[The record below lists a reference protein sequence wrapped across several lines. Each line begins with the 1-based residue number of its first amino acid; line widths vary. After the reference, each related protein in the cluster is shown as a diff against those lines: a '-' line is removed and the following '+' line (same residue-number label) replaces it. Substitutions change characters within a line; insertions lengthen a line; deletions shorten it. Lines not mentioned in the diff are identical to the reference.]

1 MHQILDSRKEERIV
15 PLFRLGFRPFF
26 LFGALFSALAMLGWL
41 GQLNGWFALPGISNP
56 IWWHAHEMLFGF
68 GAAIVAGFLLT
79 AVQNWTAHPGVR
91 GWPLA
96 LVVGLWAT
104 PRGLL
109 PWFGESN
116 VTLMVMDLAWLPLC
130 TWFLARPIIV
140 TRQWRNLFFV
150 PLLLVLTLLNTA
162 CWRWHAEWPLVEH
175 ILLATVLLFT
185 TLIAVMGGRV
195 IPFFTA
201 RATGAEK
208 ALPLPWLERIA
219 LASLWLILLLWLVLP
234 TQWVIGIQMFPLYI
248 VAAGAH
254 LYRQLRW
261 RPGITVAHPLLWSLH
276 LAYLFI
282 PLGLTALA
290 ARTAGWPIALS
301 LASHLF
307 SAGSMGAMILGMI
320 ARVSLGHSGRALQI
334 GRRITAAFAL
344 VILSALLRVLLP
356 LCWPD
361 LTLTGWN
368 LSGWSWV
375 AAYGL
380 FIWVY
385 TPILTSP
392 RADGRPG

>member
-1 MHQILDSRKEERIV
+1 MHQILDSRKEEKIT

-26 LFGALFSALAMLGWL
+26 LLGALFSALAILGWL
-41 GQLNGWFALPGISNP
+41 GQLNGWFVLPGIGNP
-56 IWWHAHEMLFGF
+56 TWWHAHEMLFGF

-96 LVVGLWAT
+96 LVVGLWAI

-208 ALPLPWLERIA
+208 AFPLPWLERIA

-261 RPGITVAHPLLWSLH
+261 RPGTTVAQPLLWSLH

-356 LCWPD
+356 LFWPD

>member
-96 LVVGLWAT
+96 LVVGLWAI

-162 CWRWHAEWPLVEH
+162 CWRWHAEWQLVEH

-234 TQWVIGIQMFPLYI
+234 TQWVLGIQMFPLYI

-261 RPGITVAHPLLWSLH
+261 RPGITVAQPLLWSLH

-356 LCWPD
+356 LFWPD

-380 FIWVY
+380 FVWVY

>member
-96 LVVGLWAT
+96 LVVGLWAI

-201 RATGAEK
+201 RATGTEK

-234 TQWVIGIQMFPLYI
+234 TQWVTGIQMFPLYI

-261 RPGITVAHPLLWSLH
+261 RPGITMAHPLLWSLH

>member
-96 LVVGLWAT
+96 LVVGLWAI

-162 CWRWHAEWPLVEH
+162 CWRWHAEWQLVEH

-201 RATGAEK
+201 RATGTEK

-234 TQWVIGIQMFPLYI
+234 TQWVLGIQMFPLYI

-261 RPGITVAHPLLWSLH
+261 RPGITVAQPLLWSLH

>member
-96 LVVGLWAT
+96 LVVGLWAI

-162 CWRWHAEWPLVEH
+162 CWRWHAEWQLVEH

-201 RATGAEK
+201 RATGTEK

-234 TQWVIGIQMFPLYI
+234 TQWVLGIQMFPLYI

-261 RPGITVAHPLLWSLH
+261 RPGITVAQPLLWSLH

-356 LCWPD
+356 LFWPD

-380 FIWVY
+380 FVWVY

>member
-1 MHQILDSRKEERIV
+1 MHQILDSQKEERIV

-26 LFGALFSALAMLGWL
+26 LFGSLFSALAMLGWL
-41 GQLNGWFALPGISNP
+41 GQLNGWFALPGIANP

-96 LVVGLWAT
+96 LVVGLWAI

-162 CWRWHAEWPLVEH
+162 CWLWHAEWPLVEH
-175 ILLATVLLFT
+175 ILLATVILFT

-201 RATGAEK
+201 RATGTEK
-208 ALPLPWLERIA
+208 AFPLPWLERIA

-261 RPGITVAHPLLWSLH
+261 RPGTTVAHPLLWSLH

-301 LASHLF
+301 LTSHLF

-356 LCWPD
+356 LFWPD

-368 LSGWSWV
+368 LSGWSWI

-380 FIWVY
+380 FVWVY

>member
-41 GQLNGWFALPGISNP
+41 GQLNGWFALPGIANP

-96 LVVGLWAT
+96 LVVGLWAI
-104 PRGLL
+104 PRGLI

-320 ARVSLGHSGRALQI
+320 ARVSLGHSGKALQI

-356 LCWPD
+356 LCWPN

>member
-1 MHQILDSRKEERIV
+1 MHQILDSQKEERIV

-26 LFGALFSALAMLGWL
+26 LFGSLFSALAMLGWL
-41 GQLNGWFALPGISNP
+41 GQLNGWFALPGIANP

-96 LVVGLWAT
+96 LVVGLWAI

-175 ILLATVLLFT
+175 ILLATVILFT

-201 RATGAEK
+201 RATGTEK

-234 TQWVIGIQMFPLYI
+234 TQWVLGIQMFPLYI

-356 LCWPD
+356 LFWPD

-380 FIWVY
+380 FVWVY

>member
-96 LVVGLWAT
+96 LVVGLWAI

-234 TQWVIGIQMFPLYI
+234 TQWVIGIQMFPIYV

>member
-41 GQLNGWFALPGISNP
+41 GQLNGWFALPRIANP

-96 LVVGLWAT
+96 LVVGLWAI

-162 CWRWHAEWPLVEH
+162 CWRWHAEWQLVEH

-201 RATGAEK
+201 RATGTEK

-234 TQWVIGIQMFPLYI
+234 TQWVLGIQMFPLYI

-261 RPGITVAHPLLWSLH
+261 RPGITVAQPLLWSLH

-368 LSGWSWV
+368 LSGWGWV